1 MTESRYLGRPKSA
14 VAELV
19 RNPCDDPT
27 CTRCYGDPADAQ
39 QRQRAGSLPDRAHR
53 IVELPETD

>member
-1 MTESRYLGRPKSA
+1 MTESRYLGRRESA
-14 VAELV
+14 TAELV

-39 QRQRAGSLPDRAHR
+39 QLRRAGSLPDRAHR
-53 IVELPETD
+53 IFEQPETD